1 MEDGLP
7 PEPKEDGIA
16 LSRAKEE
23 DRRDLRA
30 QLKETERLWDREGD
44 SEALWERT
52 HDLLI
57 RLQRAGDI
65 HSILKRTRRSKRAVG
80 GRGTPRDLAQASLA
94 LWVMERFGEAE
105 AVLRVAVERLP
116 TNRYPWSLLLRELS
130 WDRDPGEAMA
140 FIVASLD
147 RVPWRG
153 HALVQ
158 LGTLL
163 VDSAS
168 KDLSGLDLASCRDHL
183 EQARAHLELVPS
195 APDASDALRAT
206 AGRLLVLVE
215 TLEHRCDLGIESIG
229 AIAPEAVR
237 AKEGIPTLEASM
249 RKVAEASGVRL
260 EGERD
265 EDLDLDEL
273 ERAAHMEMPEDE
285 KEERYTV
292 LEVTPKEGVDLM
304 RRRRREG

>member
-7 PEPKEDGIA
+7 PEPQEDGIA
-16 LSRAKEE
+16 LSRAEE
-23 DRRDLRA
+23 ENRRELRA
-30 QLKETERLWDREGD
+30 HLKETEHLWDREGD

-94 LWVMERFGEAE
+94 LWVMERFDEAE

-116 TNRYPWSLLLRELS
+116 ANRYPWSLLLRELS

-140 FIVASLD
+140 FITASLD

-158 LGTLL
+158 LGTLH
-163 VDSAS
+163 VDAAS
-168 KDLSGLDLASCRDHL
+168 KDLSGLDLDSCRGHL
-183 EQARAHLELVPS
+183 EQARAHLEQVPT
-195 APDASDALRAT
+195 ATDASDALRAT

-215 TLEHRCDLGIESIG
+215 TLEHRCDLGVEAMG
-229 AIAPEAVR
+229 GIAPEVVR
-237 AKEGIPTLEASM
+237 AREGIPTLEASM

-273 ERAAHMEMPEDE
+273 ERSAHMEMPEDGR
-285 KEERYTV
+285 EERYTV

-304 RRRRREG
+304 RRRRKEG